1 VDRLSATWLW
11 LAVSDGGMAGVY
23 ALWWPT
29 WGEFTF
35 TLDLTAGSHELFV
48 GDDCMTEI
56 DDTSIPCGVTDTFDV
71 AP

>member
-1 VDRLSATWLW
+1 
-11 LAVSDGGMAGVY
+11 MAGVY

-35 TLDLTAGSHELFV
+35 TLHLTAGSYELFV